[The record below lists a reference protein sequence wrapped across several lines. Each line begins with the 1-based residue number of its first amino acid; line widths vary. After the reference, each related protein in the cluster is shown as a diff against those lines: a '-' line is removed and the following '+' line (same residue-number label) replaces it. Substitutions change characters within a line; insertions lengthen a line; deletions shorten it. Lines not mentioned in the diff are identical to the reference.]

1 MCVSL
6 NLNRSSTHV
15 GEIITTKGLFVYP
28 NGLYNLDY
36 FWRII

>member
-1 MCVSL
+1 MRGKFGSDD
-6 NLNRSSTHV
+6 NYAWK
-15 GEIITTKGLFVYP
+15 GIKGLFVYL